1 MRRLFWLRPRSGRK
15 NKSLFS
21 GLNFAFA
28 LLIFGVEQEWLVQGK
43 RVGEAELALIG
54 QWRQTFPL
62 WNRTRLSRQL
72 CEHWDWRNQA
82 GRLKD
87 MACRSLL
94 LKLEERG
101 LITLPPRRTA
111 SVNGLRNRQLREVE
125 CPTTPVECGLAV
137 LQPLQVIPVDNPQD
151 AALFR
156 FLLARHH
163 YLGYGNT
170 VGENMKYLV
179 RARDGRPLAALLFGA
194 AAWKCAAR
202 DAWIG
207 WSVPQ
212 RRERLLLVVNN
223 SRFLVA
229 PWVCVPSLGSHAL
242 GLAVCRVDQDWQ
254 CKYGHGIEL
263 LETFVQGERFAGA
276 CYQAA
281 GWRHVGQTT
290 GRTRNDARRAPP
302 GRPKEIFLKPLR
314 TGWKERLR
322 A

>member
-1 MRRLFWLRPRSGRK
+1 MQGRRVSE
-15 NKSLFS
+15 SE
-21 GLNFAFA
+21 
-28 LLIFGVEQEWLVQGK
+28 V
-43 RVGEAELALIG
+43 ALIG
-54 QWRQTFPL
+54 HWLQAFPF

-72 CEHWDWRNQA
+72 CEHWNWRNQA

-94 LKLEERG
+94 LKLERRG

-111 SVNGLRNRQLREVE
+111 SVNGLRNRQPPEVE
-125 CPTTPVECGLAV
+125 CQTLPVACGLAQ
-137 LQPLQVIPVDNPQD
+137 LQPLQVIPVENQQD

-170 VGENMKYLV
+170 VGENVKYLV
-179 RARDGRPLAALLFGA
+179 RAQDGRPLAALLFGA

-207 WSVPQ
+207 WSALH
-212 RRERLLLVVNN
+212 RRERLLLVANN

-229 PWVCVPSLGSHAL
+229 PWVRVPSLGSHAL
-242 GLAVCRVDQDWQ
+242 GLAACRVAQDWQ
-254 CKYGHGIEL
+254 RKYGHRIEL
-263 LETFVQGERFAGA
+263 LETFVQGERFDGV
-276 CYQAA
+276 CYKAA
-281 GWRHVGQTT
+281 GWRHMGRTT
-290 GRTRNDARRAPP
+290 GRTRNDDRHAPP
-302 GRPKEIFLKPLR
+302 GLPKEIFLKPLR
-314 TGWKERLR
+314 AGWKERLT

>member
-1 MRRLFWLRPRSGRK
+1 LPYFLW
-15 NKSLFS
+15 
-21 GLNFAFA
+21 
-28 LLIFGVEQEWLVQGK
+28 GVEQEWLVQGR
-43 RVGEAELALIG
+43 RVSEAEVALIG
-54 QWRQTFPL
+54 HWLQVSPL

-72 CEHWDWRNQA
+72 CEHWNWRNRA

-125 CPTTPVECGLAV
+125 CQTTPVECCLAE
-137 LQPLQVIPVDNPQD
+137 LQLLQVVPVENQQD

-170 VGENMKYLV
+170 VGENVKYVV
-179 RARDGRPLAALLFGA
+179 RAQDGRPLAALLFGA

-207 WSVPQ
+207 WSASQ
-212 RRERLLLVVNN
+212 RRERLLLVANN

-229 PWVCVPSLGSHAL
+229 PWVRVPCLGSRAL
-242 GLAVCRVDQDWQ
+242 GLAACRVGQDWQ
-254 CKYGHGIEL
+254 RKYGHGIEL
-263 LETFVQGERFAGA
+263 LETFVQGERFEGA
-276 CYQAA
+276 CYKAA
-281 GWRHVGQTT
+281 GWRHVGRTT
-290 GRTRNDARRAPP
+290 GRTRNHDGHAPP
-302 GRPKEIFLKPLR
+302 GLPKEVFIKPLR
-314 TGWKERLR
+314 AGWKERLT

>member
-1 MRRLFWLRPRSGRK
+1 
-15 NKSLFS
+15 
-21 GLNFAFA
+21 
-28 LLIFGVEQEWLVQGK
+28 VEQEWLVQGR
-43 RVGEAELALIG
+43 RVGEAEVALIG
-54 QWRQTFPL
+54 QWREAFPL

-72 CEHWDWRNQA
+72 CEHWNWRNRA

-125 CPTTPVECGLAV
+125 CLAAPVECRLAE
-137 LQPLQVIPVDNPQD
+137 LQPLQVIPIEHQQD

-156 FLLARHH
+156 FLLARYH

-170 VGENMKYLV
+170 VGENVKYLV
-179 RARDGRPLAALLFGA
+179 RAQDGRPLAALLFGA

-202 DAWIG
+202 EAWIG
-207 WSVPQ
+207 WSTSQ
-212 RRERLLLVVNN
+212 RREHLMLVANN

-229 PWVCVPSLGSHAL
+229 PWVRVPSLASHVL
-242 GLAVCRVDQDWQ
+242 GLAASRVGQDWQ
-254 CKYGHGIEL
+254 RKYGHGVEL
-263 LETFVQGERFAGA
+263 LETFVQGERFEGA

-281 GWRHVGQTT
+281 GWRRVGQTT
-290 GRTRNDARRAPP
+290 GRTRNDDRHAPP
-302 GRPKEIFLKPLR
+302 GLPKEIFLKPLR
-314 TGWKERLR
+314 AGCKERLT

>member
-1 MRRLFWLRPRSGRK
+1 MER
-15 NKSLFS
+15 
-21 GLNFAFA
+21 
-28 LLIFGVEQEWLVQGK
+28 EWLVQGR
-43 RVGEAELALIG
+43 RVSQAEVALIDHWL
-54 QWRQTFPL
+54 QAYPL

-72 CEHWDWRNQA
+72 CEHWNWRNRA

-101 LITLPPRRTA
+101 FITLPPRRTA
-111 SVNGLRNRQLREVE
+111 SVNGRRNRQLREVE
-125 CPTTPVECGLAV
+125 CQTTPVECGLAQ
-137 LQPLQVIPVDNPQD
+137 LQPLHLSPVDNSQD

-170 VGENMKYLV
+170 VGENVKYVV
-179 RARDGRPLAALLFGA
+179 RAQDDRPLAALLFGA

-207 WSVPQ
+207 WSASQ
-212 RRERLLLVVNN
+212 RREHLLLVANN

-229 PWVCVPSLGSHAL
+229 PWVRVPCLGSHVL
-242 GLAVCRVDQDWQ
+242 GLAASRVVQDWQ
-254 CKYGHGIEL
+254 RKYGHGIEL

-281 GWRHVGQTT
+281 GWRHVGRTT
-290 GRTRNDARRAPP
+290 GRTRNDDRRAPP
-302 GRPKEIFLKPLR
+302 GLPKEIFVKPLR
-314 TGWKERLR
+314 TGWKERLT

>member
-1 MRRLFWLRPRSGRK
+1 LGFLLDS
-15 NKSLFS
+15 FS
-21 GLNFAFA
+21 PLAYF
-28 LLIFGVEQEWLVQGK
+28 LWGVEQEWFVQGR
-43 RVGEAELALIG
+43 RVSKAEVALIG
-54 QWRQTFPL
+54 HWLHVFPL
-62 WNRTRLSRQL
+62 WNRTRLSRHL
-72 CEHWDWRNQA
+72 CEHWNWRDGA

-101 LITLPPRRTA
+101 LISLPPRRTA

-125 CPTTPVECGLAV
+125 CQTTSVECGLTQ
-137 LQPLQVIPVDNPQD
+137 LQPLQLTPVGNPQE

-170 VGENMKYLV
+170 VGENVKYLV
-179 RARDGRPLAALLFGA
+179 RAQDGRPLAALLFGA

-207 WSVPQ
+207 WSAPQ
-212 RRERLLLVVNN
+212 RRERLPLVANN

-229 PWVCVPSLGSHAL
+229 PWVRVPSLGSHAL
-242 GLAVCRVDQDWQ
+242 GLAASRVDQDWQ
-254 CKYGHGIEL
+254 HKYGHGIEL
-263 LETFVQGERFAGA
+263 LETFVQGERFEGA
-276 CYQAA
+276 CYRAA
-281 GWRHVGQTT
+281 GWRQVGQTT
-290 GRTRNDARRAPP
+290 GRTRNHDGHTPP
-302 GRPKEIFLKPLR
+302 GLPKEVFLKPLR
-314 TGWKERLR
+314 TGGKERLR

>member
-1 MRRLFWLRPRSGRK
+1 M
-15 NKSLFS
+15 
-21 GLNFAFA
+21 
-28 LLIFGVEQEWLVQGK
+28 EQEWLVQGR
-43 RVGEAELALIG
+43 RVSQAEVALIG
-54 QWRQTFPL
+54 HWLEAFPL
-62 WNRTRLSRQL
+62 LNRTRLSRRL
-72 CEHWDWRNQA
+72 CQHWNWRNGA

-111 SVNGLRNRQLREVE
+111 SVNGWRNRQLREVE
-125 CPTTPVECGLAV
+125 CPTSAVECGLSQ
-137 LQPLQVIPVDNPQD
+137 LQPLEVIPVDNQQH

-163 YLGYGNT
+163 YLGYGNS
-170 VGENMKYLV
+170 VGENMKYLA

-207 WSVPQ
+207 WSASQ
-212 RRERLLLVVNN
+212 RRERLPLVANN

-229 PWVCVPSLGSHAL
+229 PWVRVPSLASHVL
-242 GLAVCRVDQDWQ
+242 GVATSRLRQDWQ
-254 CKYGHGIEL
+254 RKYGHGLEL
-263 LETFVQGERFAGA
+263 VETFVQAERFEGA

-281 GWRHVGQTT
+281 GWRRVGQTT
-290 GRTRNDARRAPP
+290 GRTRNDDRRAPP
-302 GRPKEIFLKPLR
+302 GLPKEIFLKPLR
-314 TGWKERLR
+314 AGWKERLT